1 MLRAFFKQGASRD
14 VRNVSRSTAK
24 NADPIRM
31 LSGTRAIITES
42 INMDIVNRSRI
53 PEALAQNVA
62 RRAGVADAR
71 FIVFLDDKVNSI
83 VADAARKNLQDHPNW
98 QYMRPGWEQQ
108 ATGES
113 DVHACTVSSRI
124 IGSQNLPAA
133 VIDAIAGYDLLV
145 YLDATWTGGGEEGFV
160 ATLAHELRHVWQYLN
175 AAIVFHAQ
183 TPLSWVMLPQL
194 TPCELDAEKAAK
206 RTLEQMYGDK
216 HASAYLTAAVAGCRP
231 EHREVIERLAT
242 IDPKSDPEIEKQT
255 VALLEQH
262 AAEIRKLQREHKF
275 VMPGITEVIEL
286 LRGRHNI
293 CFEP

>member
-1 MLRAFFKQGASRD
+1 
-14 VRNVSRSTAK
+14 
-24 NADPIRM
+24 
-31 LSGTRAIITES
+31 
-42 INMDIVNRSRI
+42 MDIVNRSRI
-53 PEALAQNVA
+53 PEALAQDVA

-98 QYMRPGWEQQ
+98 QYMRSGWERQ

-124 IGSQNLPAA
+124 IASQNLPAY
-133 VIDAIAGYDLLV
+133 VIDAIGEYDLLV
-145 YLDATWTGGGEEGFV
+145 YLDATWTDEGEEGFV
-160 ATLAHELRHVWQYLN
+160 LTLAHELRHVWQYLN

-183 TPLSWVMLPQL
+183 TPLSWVMLSQL

-206 RTLEQMYGDK
+206 RVLEQMYGDK
-216 HASAYLTAAVAGCRP
+216 QASAYLSAAVAGCRP

-242 IDPKSDPEIEKQT
+242 LDPTSDPEIEKQT
-255 VALLEQH
+255 IALLEQH
-262 AAEIRKLQREHKF
+262 AAEIRKLQREHNF

-286 LRGRHNI
+286 LLGRHEI
-293 CFEP
+293 CLKPC